1 MFSTELCFLIK
12 GFDNKR
18 NTCAHGFAVNPYLTQ
33 DAEKQASVDPEIKRP
48 RFSKLDLTALIISKG
63 LRTKAAILAYMQ
75 EHGSHEAQVFV
86 HSNQKK
92 LKDFLD
98 EAAEWRRAQADAQRE
113 RETDWEAMCR
123 LADGLCASGESCSYM
138 QAVNTFFAAN
148 QATISKFDLAVA
160 LRAIICKGP
169 SKTTRV
175 PLVAGPTNSGK
186 TTLFL
191 PFDEVFGFQHVFHKP
206 ALGSKFALRNILK
219 DKRFLFFDDFRPVEY
234 GQETL
239 PVSTFLSLFQGQPL
253 EVQVSQAFHDGN
265 MDFEWHRGCIMTAK
279 AEGLWIPRGAVS
291 QEDIRHMQSRV
302 LMFSA
307 TATVPNLRDTVPCA
321 RCLCFWIREL
331 AAQHD
336 TRLVLQAPPSPSH
349 YAIEVPDMRRS
360 ESITGLAALAERAK
374 LPAHK
379 IDQIRAELEA
389 LGAIHIAELTAADWQ
404 SLSCWPTLLPFE
416 QRRLLASRS

>member
-1 MFSTELCFLIK
+1 
-12 GFDNKR
+12 
-18 NTCAHGFAVNPYLTQ
+18 

-75 EHGSHEAQVFV
+75 EHGSYEAQVLV

-92 LKDFLD
+92 LKNFLD
-98 EAAEWRRAQADAQRE
+98 EAAEWHSRPSRCTARAG
-113 RETDWEAMCR
+113 
-123 LADGLCASGESCSYM
+123 DGLESN
-138 QAVNTFFAAN
+138 AVNTFFAAN

-265 MDFEWHRGCIMTAK
+265 MDFEWRRGCIMTAK

>member
-1 MFSTELCFLIK
+1 MQE
-12 GFDNKR
+12 
-18 NTCAHGFAVNPYLTQ
+18 
-33 DAEKQASVDPEIKRP
+33 AEKQASVDSEVKRP
-48 RFSKLDLTALIISKG
+48 RFSKLDLTALILSKG
-63 LRTKAAILAYMQ
+63 LRTKAAILAYVQ
-75 EHGSHEAQVFV
+75 EHGSHEMQAFV

-92 LKDFLD
+92 LKEFLD
-98 EAAEWRRAQADAQRE
+98 EAAEWHRAQADAQRE
-113 RETDWEAMCR
+113 RETDWEVICR
-123 LADGLCASGESCSYM
+123 VADGPCACGDRCSYM
-138 QAVNTFFAAN
+138 QAVDTFFAAN
-148 QATISKFDLAVA
+148 QATISKFELAVA

-191 PFDEVFGFQHVFHKP
+191 PFDALFGFQHVFHKP
-206 ALGSKFALRNILK
+206 ALGSKFALRNILR

-265 MDFEWHRGCIMTAK
+265 VDFEWHRGCIMTAK
-279 AEGLWIPRGAVS
+279 AEGLWTPHGAVS

-307 TATVPNLRDTVPCA
+307 TATVPALRDTVPCA
-321 RCLCFWIREL
+321 RCLSVWVRDF

-336 TRLVLQAPPSPSH
+336 VRLALQAPSTPSQH
-349 YAIEVPDMRRS
+349 AVVAPDIRGP

-374 LPAHK
+374 LPARK
-379 IDQIRAELEA
+379 VEQICAELQA
-389 LGAIHIAELTAADWQ
+389 LGAIHIRELTAADWQ
-404 SLSCWPTLLPFE
+404 ALTCWPALLPFE
-416 QRRLLASRS
+416 QRRLLASLP